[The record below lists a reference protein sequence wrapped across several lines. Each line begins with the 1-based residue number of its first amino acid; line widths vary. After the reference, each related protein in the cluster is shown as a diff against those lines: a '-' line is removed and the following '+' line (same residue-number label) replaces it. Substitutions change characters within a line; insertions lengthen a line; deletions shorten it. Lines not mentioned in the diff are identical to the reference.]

1 MDKIMKA
8 CILFFFLFSNILFAQ
23 LSEKKLDNY
32 KNLADRIVRS
42 ALVEQKSYGWL
53 KDVCEIGPRLS
64 GSEQSLKAIHYAK
77 DKMIQLGF
85 DKVWLQPVMVPH
97 WERGELEEAFIVE
110 GINKGKKL
118 HIASLGGSVAT
129 KDDGIT
135 AGIVEV
141 KDFDELKLRSDE
153 VKGKIVLFNRPID
166 IGLVNTFSGYGGAV
180 NQRGFGAI
188 QAAQF
193 GAVAVLI
200 RSVTTK
206 MDDNVPHVGAMYY
219 ADTIPKIPSASI
231 GSIDADFLS
240 EAIKNDVSLKVN
252 VVFNCRTLQDIQ
264 SYNVIGEITGIEY
277 PDEIVVVGGH
287 FDSWDKGCGAH
298 DNASGCLQSM
308 EVLDL
313 LKRLDIKPKR
323 TIRCV
328 FFINEENGVRG
339 GRAYG
344 NYAATVKEKHI
355 AAIES
360 DRGAFTPRGF
370 YVTADSSKIL
380 KMQGWLPILKKSLI
394 NWIEKGGS
402 GVDISFIK
410 NADALIGYVPDSQRY
425 MDVHH
430 SANDTF
436 ESVNPREM
444 ELGSAAITILAYLLS
459 EEGF

>member
-1 MDKIMKA
+1 MKL

-32 KNLADRIVRS
+32 KNQADRIIRS
-42 ALVEQKSYGWL
+42 ALVEQKAYGWL
-53 KDVCEIGPRLS
+53 KEVCEIGPRLS
-64 GSEQSLKAIHYAK
+64 GSEKSLKAIRYAE
-77 DKMIQLGF
+77 DKMKQLDF

-97 WERGELEEAFIVE
+97 WERGEVEEAFVVD
-110 GINKGKKL
+110 GIDKGKQL
-118 HIASLGGSVAT
+118 HIASLGSSVAT
-129 KDDGIT
+129 NEESVT
-135 AGIVEV
+135 AGVIEV
-141 KDFDELKLRSDE
+141 KDFDELKLRSSE

-166 IGLVNTFSGYGGAV
+166 AGLVNTFSGYGGAV

-188 QAAQF
+188 QAARF

-206 MDDNVPHVGAMYY
+206 MDDNVPHVGSMYY
-219 ADTIPKIPSASI
+219 ADTIPKIPSAAI
-231 GSIDADFLS
+231 GSLDADFLS
-240 EAIKNDVSLKVN
+240 DAIRNDISLKVSIK
-252 VVFNCRTLQDIQ
+252 FNCRTLPDIQ
-264 SYNVIGEITGIEY
+264 SYNVIGEITGSEY
-277 PDEIVVVGGH
+277 PKEVIVVGGH
-287 FDSWDKGCGAH
+287 YDSWDKGDGAH
-298 DNASGCLQSM
+298 DDASGCLQSM
-308 EVLDL
+308 EVLNL

-344 NYAATVKEKHI
+344 TYADTIKEKHI

-370 YVTADSSKIL
+370 YVGADSLKIL
-380 KMQGWLPILKKSLI
+380 KIQSWLPVLKKSLI
-394 NWIEKGGS
+394 DWVEKGGG

-410 NADALIGYVPDSQRY
+410 NADAQIGYVPDAQRY

-436 ESVNPREM
+436 ESVHPREM